1 MHNVRLLPQSYI
13 QFPARAALKNNLQ
26 LVDQTRQKCLC
37 QCSLAEVK
45 CVRPKDLDI
54 NKTVLMKVVL
64 LDELCKIVPVDVVL
78 LGELSKTV
86 TLILD

>member
-1 MHNVRLLPQSYI
+1 M
-13 QFPARAALKNNLQ
+13 KNNLQ

-37 QCSLAEVK
+37 QCSLAEVE
-45 CVRPKDLDI
+45 CVRPKDL

-64 LDELCKIVPVDVVL
+64 LDELCKTVPVDVVL
-78 LGELSKTV
+78 LGDLSKTV